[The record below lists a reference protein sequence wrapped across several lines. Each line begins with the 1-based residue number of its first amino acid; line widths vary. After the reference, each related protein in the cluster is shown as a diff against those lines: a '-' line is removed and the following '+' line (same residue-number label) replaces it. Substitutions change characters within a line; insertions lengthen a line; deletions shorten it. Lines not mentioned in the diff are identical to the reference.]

1 MRLVLIV
8 SLRDYKV
15 EACEPFIY
23 DHIMFIQ
30 FESGD
35 HLTTCQGV
43 LRPITGSR
51 FSLNMRLV

>member
-15 EACEPFIY
+15 EACEPFVY
-23 DHIMFIQ
+23 DHIMLIQ

-35 HLTTCQGV
+35 HLTTCQGAARS
-43 LRPITGSR
+43 LHKIT
-51 FSLNMRLV
+51 FLP